1 VLIQS
6 KGVSMLK
13 NQEIIAK
20 AKGAILD
27 FDDKAAKMIAKEA
40 LEAGIDP
47 LELIEKGFTEAMADV
62 GEQFAAG
69 KLFLPHMLAA
79 VDTTQAAMSI
89 LLPEIKRAGVKL
101 NFKGTVVIGTIEGDI
116 HSVGKDIVATALT
129 IAGYNVVDLGRDVPI
144 EDYVKKAKE
153 VNADVVASSALMT
166 ITMINQIRIEEQLT
180 DADIRNNVKTMVGG
194 APVTQEWADRI
205 GADIYAENAGD
216 AVKKI
221 NALFV

>member
-1 VLIQS
+1 
-6 KGVSMLK
+6 MFK
-13 NQEIIAK
+13 NQEIISK
-20 AKGAILD
+20 AKEAILD
-27 FDDKAAKMIAKEA
+27 FDDKAAEMIAKEA

-47 LELIEKGFTEAMADV
+47 LELIEVSFTGAMVDV

-79 VDTTQAAMSI
+79 VDATQAAMSI
-89 LLPEIKRAGVKL
+89 LLPEIEKMGSKI

-116 HSVGKDIVATALT
+116 HSVGKDIVATALI

-144 EDYVKKAKE
+144 EHYVKKAQE

-166 ITMINQIRIEEQLT
+166 ITMINQMRIEEQLT
-180 DADIRNNVKTMVGG
+180 EAGLRNSVKTMVGG

-205 GADIYAENAGD
+205 GADIYAENARN
-216 AVKKI
+216 AVDKI
-221 NALFV
+221 NALLA